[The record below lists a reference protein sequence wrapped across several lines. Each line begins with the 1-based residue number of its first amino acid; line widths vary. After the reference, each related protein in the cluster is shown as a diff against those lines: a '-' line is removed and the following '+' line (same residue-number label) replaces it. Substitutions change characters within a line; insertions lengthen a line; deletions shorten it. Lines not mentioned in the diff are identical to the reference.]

1 MFCLPYSVG
10 EVPRSGGGVNPKVAH
25 QSPMQLAT
33 HLVPRE
39 IQAVESVE
47 LTFDQRERSRLR
59 VALASGEEIGI
70 QLKVGT
76 MLSHGDK
83 LALDDGRIVEVIA
96 ADESL
101 HEVRAANVT
110 QLARIAYHVG
120 NRHVP
125 LQVQDDHLL
134 MLPDH
139 VLRAMVEGLGGRVTE
154 VRRGFQPESGA
165 YGHSHVHH
173 SHDDEGHGGRIH
185 DGLSPRNQDR

>member
-1 MFCLPYSVG
+1 
-10 EVPRSGGGVNPKVAH
+10 
-25 QSPMQLAT
+25 MQLAT

-39 IQAVESVE
+39 IQATETVE
-47 LTFDQRERSRLR
+47 LSFDQREKSRLR
-59 VALASGEEIGI
+59 VTMANAEEIGI
-70 QLKVGT
+70 QLKIGT

-83 LALDDGRIVEVIA
+83 LALQDGRIVEVIA
-96 ADESL
+96 ANESML
-101 HEVRAANVT
+101 EVRAANLT

-125 LQVQDDHLL
+125 LQVEDDHLL

-139 VLRAMVEGLGGRVTE
+139 VLRAMVEGLGGVVAE

-173 SHDDEGHGGRIH
+173 SHDDEGHGGKIH
-185 DGLSPRNQDR
+185 DGLLPRNEDR

>member
-1 MFCLPYSVG
+1 M
-10 EVPRSGGGVNPKVAH
+10 H
-25 QSPMQLAT
+25 IAT

-39 IQAVESVE
+39 IQAIESVE
-47 LTFDQRERSRLR
+47 LTFDQRERSRVR

-101 HEVRAANVT
+101 HEVRAGTAA

-125 LQVQDDHLL
+125 LQVESEYVL

-139 VLRAMVEGLGGRVTE
+139 VLRAMVEGLGGTVHE

-173 SHDDEGHGGRIH
+173 THDDEGHGGRIH
-185 DGLSPRNQDR
+185 DGLSRSQDR

>member
-1 MFCLPYSVG
+1 MTAPI
-10 EVPRSGGGVNPKVAH
+10 
-25 QSPMQLAT
+25 QTAT
-33 HLVPRE
+33 HLVSRE

-59 VALASGEEIGI
+59 ATLASGEEIGI

-76 MLSHGDK
+76 MLSHRDK
-83 LALDDGRIVEVIA
+83 LALHDGRIVEVIA
-96 ADESL
+96 ADELL
-101 HEVRAANVT
+101 HEVRAASLK

-125 LQVQDDHLL
+125 LQVENDHLL

-139 VLRAMVEGLGGRVTE
+139 VLRAMVEGLGGTVTE

-185 DGLSPRNQDR
+185 DGLAPRAKPAPGNEDR

>member
-1 MFCLPYSVG
+1 
-10 EVPRSGGGVNPKVAH
+10 
-25 QSPMQLAT
+25 MQLAT

-39 IQAVESVE
+39 IPAVESVE

-59 VALASGEEIGI
+59 ATMANGEEIGV
-70 QLKVGT
+70 QLKVGS

-83 LALDDGRIVEVIA
+83 LALQDGRIVEVIA

-101 HEVRAANVT
+101 HEVRAASIT

-125 LQVQDDHLL
+125 LQVEDDHLL

-139 VLRAMVEGLGGRVTE
+139 VLRAMVEGLGGKVTE

-173 SHDDEGHGGRIH
+173 SHDDEGHGGKIH
-185 DGLSPRNQDR
+185 DGLSPRTNVVPGNEDR

>member
-1 MFCLPYSVG
+1 
-10 EVPRSGGGVNPKVAH
+10 
-25 QSPMQLAT
+25 MQLTT
-33 HLVPRE
+33 HLLPRH
-39 IQAVESVE
+39 IQANESAE
-47 LTFDQRERSRLR
+47 LTFDQRERSRVR
-59 VALASGEEIGI
+59 VTMSNGEEIGI
-70 QLKVGT
+70 QLKVGS

-83 LALDDGRIVEVIA
+83 LALQDGRVVEVIA

-101 HEVRAANVT
+101 HVVRAASIT

-125 LQVQDDHLL
+125 LQVEVDYLL

-139 VLRAMVEGLGGRVTE
+139 VLCAMVEGLGGTVTE

-173 SHDDEGHGGRIH
+173 SHDDEGHGGKIH
-185 DGLSPRNQDR
+185 DGLTPRNEDR

>member
-1 MFCLPYSVG
+1 MH
-10 EVPRSGGGVNPKVAH
+10 VA
-25 QSPMQLAT
+25 T
-33 HLVPRE
+33 RLVPRE
-39 IQAVESVE
+39 IQAIESVE
-47 LTFDQRERSRLR
+47 LMFDQRERSRAR

-96 ADESL
+96 ADEAL
-101 HEVRAANVT
+101 HEVRAIDAA
-110 QLARIAYHVG
+110 QLARIAYHIG

-125 LQVQDDHLL
+125 LQVERDYLL

-139 VLRAMVEGLGGRVTE
+139 VLRAMVEGLGGTVQQ
-154 VRRGFQPESGA
+154 VRRGFEPESGA

-173 SHDDEGHGGRIH
+173 THDDEGHGGRIH
-185 DGLSPRNQDR
+185 DGLSRSQDR

>member
-1 MFCLPYSVG
+1 
-10 EVPRSGGGVNPKVAH
+10 
-25 QSPMQLAT
+25 MQLAT
-33 HLVPRE
+33 HLVPRQ
-39 IQAVESVE
+39 IQATESVE

-59 VALASGEEIGI
+59 ATLASGEDIGI
-70 QLKVGT
+70 QLRVGS

-83 LALDDGRIVEVIA
+83 LALQDGRIVEVIA

-125 LQVQDDHLL
+125 LQVADDHLL

-139 VLRAMVEGLGGRVTE
+139 VLRAMVEGLGGTVTE

-185 DGLSPRNQDR
+185 DGLLPRTQDR